1 MTKADNAKPYQRLS
15 GPASLVIHFFFV
27 AMSLACILPIFL
39 IVAIS
44 LSDEKLLTL
53 NGYKFWPEQF
63 DTSSYHYLFANST
76 TLFKAYGVTL
86 TVTLVGTALA
96 VLLIALYAYPIYR
109 KDFPFKRAFN
119 FYLLVTMLFSG
130 GLVPFYLLY
139 INYLN
144 LRDSLIALILP
155 GLSNAF
161 YIFIA
166 RTFFQQTIP
175 EEMIESG
182 KLDGASEWRIFF
194 RLVLPISLP
203 VLATIGLF
211 TTLMYWNDWFNSL
224 LFINDTDKFSLQYV
238 MIQMIRQAEF
248 FKTQLA
254 GTGVGLLIQQSV
266 PTESLR
272 MAMVVVSIGPI
283 LFVYPFFQKY
293 FTKGLT
299 IGAIKG

>member
-1 MTKADNAKPYQRLS
+1 MNTASHISSYSK
-15 GPASLVIHFFFV
+15 GPKTAQIILHLFFIAFS
-27 AMSLACILPIFL
+27 MACILPIVL

-44 LSDEKLLTL
+44 LTNEKTLTL
-53 NGYKFWPEQF
+53 EGYKFFPDKVDLSAYQ
-63 DTSSYHYLFANST
+63 YLFNHSE
-76 TLFKAYGVTL
+76 TLIKAYGISL
-86 TVTLVGTALA
+86 TVTLIGTLLA
-96 VLLIALYAYPIYR
+96 VLLIALYAYPLYR
-109 KDFPFKRAFN
+109 KDFPFKKVFN
-119 FYLLVTMLFSG
+119 FYLLITMLFSG

-139 INYLN
+139 VNYLN
-144 LRDSLIALILP
+144 LKDSLIALILP

-161 YIFIA
+161 YIFIT
-166 RTFFQQTIP
+166 RTFFQQTVP

-194 RLVLPISLP
+194 QLVLPISLP

-211 TTLMYWNDWFNSL
+211 TTLMYWNDWFNSM
-224 LFINDTDKFSLQYV
+224 LFINDTDKYSLQYV

-248 FKTQLA
+248 FKNQLA
-254 GTGVGLLIQQSV
+254 GSGVALLVHESV

-283 LFVYPFFQKY
+283 LFIYPFFQKY

>member
-1 MTKADNAKPYQRLS
+1 MTQAAKAKPYQRLS
-15 GPASLVIHFFFV
+15 RPANAVIHLFFV
-27 AMSLACILPIFL
+27 AMSLACILPILL

-53 NGYKFWPEQF
+53 DGYKFWPERF

-76 TLFKAYGVTL
+76 TLVKAYGVTL
-86 TVTLVGTALA
+86 TVTIAGTALA

-109 KDFPFKRAFN
+109 KDFPFKRAFG

-139 INYLN
+139 VNYLN

-161 YIFIA
+161 YIFIT

>member
-1 MTKADNAKPYQRLS
+1 MNPKASVTSYQR
-15 GPASLVIHFFFV
+15 ASKLAEIILHIIFIAF
-27 AMSLACILPIFL
+27 SLACIMPIVL

-53 NGYKFWPEQF
+53 QGYKFWPDKLDVSAYQ
-63 DTSSYHYLFANST
+63 YLFTNST
-76 TLFKAYGVTL
+76 TLVKAYGVSL
-86 TVTLVGTALA
+86 SVTIIGTILA
-96 VLLIALYAYPIYR
+96 VLLIALYAYPIFR
-109 KDFPFKRAFN
+109 KDFPFKKAFN
-119 FYLLVTMLFSG
+119 FYLLITMLFSG

-139 INYLN
+139 VNFLE
-144 LRDSLIALILP
+144 LKDSFAALILP

-161 YIFIA
+161 YIFIT
-166 RTFFQQTIP
+166 RTFFQQTVP

-194 RLVLPISLP
+194 QLVLPISLP
-203 VLATIGLF
+203 VLATVGLF
-211 TTLMYWNDWFNSL
+211 TTLMYWNDWFNSM
-224 LFINDTDKFSLQYV
+224 LFINDTDKYSLQYV

-248 FKTQLA
+248 FKNQLA
-254 GTGVGLLIQQSV
+254 GSGVALMVQEAV

>member
-1 MTKADNAKPYQRLS
+1 MNKATNVKPYQKVSKL
-15 GPASLVIHFFFV
+15 AAILLHIIFIAF
-27 AMSLACILPIFL
+27 SLACILPILL

-44 LSDEKLLTL
+44 FSNEKLLTL
-53 NGYKFWPEQF
+53 KGYKFWPDEF
-63 DTSSYHYLFANST
+63 DGSAYHYLFANSS
-76 TLFKAYGVTL
+76 TLMKAYGVSLSVTFIGTL
-86 TVTLVGTALA
+86 LA
-96 VLLIALYAYPIYR
+96 MLLIALYAYPIFR
-109 KDFPFKRAFN
+109 KDFPFKKTFN
-119 FYLLVTMLFSG
+119 IYLLITMLFSG

-139 INYLN
+139 VNYLD
-144 LRDSLIALILP
+144 LKDTYVALILP

-194 RLVLPISLP
+194 QLVLPISLP

-224 LFINDTDKFSLQYV
+224 LFINDSDKFSLQYV

-248 FKTQLA
+248 FKNQLA
-254 GTGVGLLIQQSV
+254 GSGVALLVQQSV

>member
-1 MTKADNAKPYQRLS
+1 MSKAASVNSYQKVSKPAEVLLHLTFI
-15 GPASLVIHFFFV
+15 AF
-27 AMSLACILPIFL
+27 SLACILPVLL

-44 LSDEKLLTL
+44 FSNEKMLTL
-53 NGYKFWPEQF
+53 KGYKFWPNEI
-63 DTSSYHYLFANST
+63 DLSAYRYLFTNSA
-76 TLFKAYGVTL
+76 TLVRAYGVTL
-86 TVTLVGTALA
+86 TVTCIGTILA
-96 VLLIALYAYPIYR
+96 VMLIALYAYPLFR
-109 KDFPFKRAFN
+109 KDFPFKKFFN
-119 FYLLVTMLFSG
+119 FYLLITMLFSG

-139 INYLN
+139 INYLH

-155 GLSNAF
+155 GLTNAF
-161 YIFIA
+161 FIFIT

-194 RLVLPISLP
+194 QLVLPISLP

-211 TTLMYWNDWFNSL
+211 TTLTYWNDWFNSL

-248 FKTQLA
+248 FKNQLA
-254 GTGVGLLIQQSV
+254 GSGVALLVQQAV

-299 IGAIKG
+299 VGAIKG

>member
-1 MTKADNAKPYQRLS
+1 MNTASNTKSYSK
-15 GPASLVIHFFFV
+15 GPKGAQMILHIFFIAF
-27 AMSLACILPIFL
+27 SLACILPVLL

-44 LSDEKLLTL
+44 LTNEKALTL
-53 NGYKFWPEQF
+53 QGYKFWPDKIDLSAYQ
-63 DTSSYHYLFANST
+63 YLFNHSE
-76 TLFKAYGVTL
+76 TLAKAYGVSL
-86 TVTLVGTALA
+86 TVTITGTLLA
-96 VLLIALYAYPIYR
+96 VLLIALYAYPLYR
-109 KDFPFKRAFN
+109 RDFPFKKAFN
-119 FYLLVTMLFSG
+119 FYLLITMLFSG

-139 INYLN
+139 VNFLN
-144 LRDSLIALILP
+144 LKDSLIALILP

-166 RTFFQQTIP
+166 RTFFQQTVP

-194 RLVLPISLP
+194 QLVLPISLP
-203 VLATIGLF
+203 VLATIALF
-211 TTLMYWNDWFNSL
+211 TTLMYWNDWFNSM
-224 LFINDTDKFSLQYV
+224 LFINNTDLYSLQYV

-248 FKTQLA
+248 FKNQLA
-254 GTGVGLLIQQSV
+254 GSGVALLVQESV

-272 MAMVVVSIGPI
+272 MAMVIVSIGPI
-283 LFVYPFFQKY
+283 LFIYPFFQKY

>member
-1 MTKADNAKPYQRLS
+1 MTKTTNVKAYQQIS
-15 GPASLVIHFFFV
+15 GLAGIGLHLLFIVF
-27 AMSLACILPIFL
+27 SLACILPLVL

-44 LSDEKLLTL
+44 LSNEKLLTL
-53 NGYKFWPEQF
+53 KGYKFWPEEI
-63 DTSSYHYLFANST
+63 DWSAYRYLFNDSE

-86 TVTLVGTALA
+86 TVTFVGTILA
-96 VLLIALYAYPIYR
+96 VLLIALYAYPLFR
-109 KDFPFKRAFN
+109 KDFPFKKAFN
-119 FYLLVTMLFSG
+119 LYLLITMLFSG
-130 GLVPFYLLY
+130 GLVPFYLFY
-139 INYLN
+139 INYLH

-161 YIFIA
+161 YIFIT
-166 RTFFQQTIP
+166 RTFFQQTVP

-194 RLVLPISLP
+194 QLVLPISLP

-248 FKTQLA
+248 FKNQLA
-254 GTGVGLLIQQSV
+254 GSGVALLVQETV

-299 IGAIKG
+299 VGAIKG

>member
-1 MTKADNAKPYQRLS
+1 MNKTSTAASCQRIS
-15 GPASLVIHFFFV
+15 RPAELALHAVFIVF
-27 AMSLACILPIFL
+27 SLACILPVLL

-44 LSDEKLLTL
+44 LSNEKLLTL
-53 NGYKFWPEQF
+53 KGYKFWPDEL
-63 DTSSYHYLFANST
+63 DASAYRYLFSHSA
-76 TLFKAYGVTL
+76 TLVRAYGVTL
-86 TVTLVGTALA
+86 TVTCIGTALA
-96 VLLIALYAYPIYR
+96 VLLIALYAYPVYR

-119 FYLLVTMLFSG
+119 IYLLVTMLFSG

-144 LRDSLIALILP
+144 LRDSLVALILP
-155 GLSNAF
+155 GLTNAF

-194 RLVLPISLP
+194 QLVLPISLP

-248 FKTQLA
+248 FKNQLA
-254 GTGVGLLIQQSV
+254 GSGVALMVQQSV

-299 IGAIKG
+299 VGAIKG

>member
-1 MTKADNAKPYQRLS
+1 MNKAGSMKPYQQVSRSAKLF
-15 GPASLVIHFFFV
+15 LHLFFV
-27 AMSLACILPIFL
+27 AFSLACIMPIVL
-39 IVAIS
+39 IVSIS
-44 LSDEKLLTL
+44 ISDEKMLTL
-53 NGYKFWPEQF
+53 KGYKFWPDVIDLSAYRF
-63 DTSSYHYLFANST
+63 LFTDSS
-76 TLFKAYGVTL
+76 TLLKAYGVTL
-86 TVTLVGTALA
+86 TVTCIGTILA
-96 VLLIALYAYPIYR
+96 VLLIAMYAYPIFR
-109 KDFPFKRAFN
+109 KDFPFKKFFN
-119 FYLLVTMLFSG
+119 IYLLITMLFSG

-139 INYLN
+139 INYLD

-155 GLSNAF
+155 GLSSAF
-161 YIFIA
+161 YIFIT

-194 RLVLPISLP
+194 QLVLPISLP

-248 FKTQLA
+248 FKNQLA
-254 GTGVGLLIQQSV
+254 GSGVALLVRETV

>member
-1 MTKADNAKPYQRLS
+1 MNPKASVKTSQKDSRL
-15 GPASLVIHFFFV
+15 AEAILHIIFITF
-27 AMSLACILPIFL
+27 SLACIMPIVL

-44 LSDEKLLTL
+44 FSDEKQLTL
-53 NGYKFWPEQF
+53 QGYKFWPDKLDVSAYQ
-63 DTSSYHYLFANST
+63 YLFTNST
-76 TLFKAYGVTL
+76 TLVKAYGVSL
-86 TVTLVGTALA
+86 SVTIIGTIIA
-96 VLLIALYAYPIYR
+96 VLLIALYAYPIFR
-109 KDFPFKRAFN
+109 KDFPFKKAFN
-119 FYLLVTMLFSG
+119 FYLLITMLFSG

-139 INYLN
+139 VNFLE
-144 LRDSLIALILP
+144 LKDSFAALILP

-161 YIFIA
+161 YIFIT

-194 RLVLPISLP
+194 QLVLPISLP
-203 VLATIGLF
+203 VLATVGLF
-211 TTLMYWNDWFNSL
+211 TTLMYWNDWFNSM
-224 LFINDTDKFSLQYV
+224 LFINDTDKYSLQYV

-248 FKTQLA
+248 FKNQLA
-254 GTGVGLLIQQSV
+254 GSGVALMVQEAV

>member
-1 MTKADNAKPYQRLS
+1 MNKATSVKSYQKMSKL
-15 GPASLVIHFFFV
+15 ADILLHMVFIAF
-27 AMSLACILPIFL
+27 SLACIMPIVL

-44 LSDEKLLTL
+44 FSNEKLLTL
-53 NGYKFWPEQF
+53 TGYKFWPDQF
-63 DTSSYHYLFANST
+63 DGSAYQYLFTNSA
-76 TLFKAYGVTL
+76 TLAKAYGVSLSVTFIGTL
-86 TVTLVGTALA
+86 LA
-96 VLLIALYAYPIYR
+96 VLLIALYAYPIFR
-109 KDFPFKRAFN
+109 KDFPFKKTFN
-119 FYLLVTMLFSG
+119 IYLLITMLFSG

-139 INYLN
+139 VNYLD
-144 LRDSLIALILP
+144 LKDTYVALILP

-161 YIFIA
+161 YIFIT
-166 RTFFQQTIP
+166 RTFFQQTVP

-194 RLVLPISLP
+194 QLVLPISLP

-224 LFINDTDKFSLQYV
+224 LFINDTDKYSLQYV

-248 FKTQLA
+248 FKNQLA
-254 GTGVGLLIQQSV
+254 GSGVALLVQQSV